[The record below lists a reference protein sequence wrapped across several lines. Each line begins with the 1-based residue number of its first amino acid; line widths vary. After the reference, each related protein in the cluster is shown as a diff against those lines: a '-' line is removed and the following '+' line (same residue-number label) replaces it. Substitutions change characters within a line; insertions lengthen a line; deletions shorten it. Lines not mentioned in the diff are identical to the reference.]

1 MIEDLLKDGNLV
13 KTAPDSKKAEKS
25 LMLAENK
32 IKKAKEELDAG
43 IYDNALVSA
52 YTAMFHTTRALL
64 FRDGFKERNHY
75 VLYEYMREAYR
86 GKIETKYI
94 NELNILRTLR
104 HKVIYGD
111 EDVNAKEIQ
120 QAEARDAIDVAAAF
134 RASVKK
140 ML

>member
-1 MIEDLLKDGNLV
+1 MIEDLLVDGHIV
-13 KTAPDSKKAEKS
+13 KTTPDPGKAEKS
-25 LMLAENK
+25 VNLAERK
-32 IKKAKEELDAG
+32 IEKAEEEFGAG

-52 YTAMFHTTRALL
+52 YTAMFHSARALL

-75 VLYEYMREAYR
+75 SLYEYIREAYR

-94 NELNILRTLR
+94 NELNILRTIR

-111 EDVNAKEIQ
+111 EDVNAKEVQ
-120 QAEARDAIDVAAAF
+120 GAEARDAIDMAAAF
-134 RASVKK
+134 VESVKK